1 MASTVTPWG
10 FSPLL
15 NHLFVFDTR
24 FIISGQHLEILLFV
38 LRQLPDVCIVK
49 FSTCRHVIIVHAHG
63 RGSVCFVVC
72 QIYHI

>member
-1 MASTVTPWG
+1 MASILTPWG

-15 NHLFVFDTR
+15 YHLC
-24 FIISGQHLEILLFV
+24 FIQGVHSFWHLEILLLV

-49 FSTCRHVIIVHAHG
+49 FSTCMHIIIMPAHG
-63 RGSVCFVVC
+63 GESVCLVVC